1 MIIVAGHAICLRP
14 ERAMSDESWVLLPYQ
29 EGEAGKYVEHI
40 RAGVA
45 EAASDEGALLVFAGG
60 CSRADAGPRSEG
72 ASYWAVAEAK
82 GWFGHAGVRERTITE
97 EFSRDSYENLLY
109 SICRGK
115 EYRGSYPDFVT
126 FVSWEFKR
134 ERFDLHRRGIGWPL
148 ERFSYL
154 GVNNPEALE
163 QASRAEA
170 ATRAGYERDPY
181 SGSAEF
187 RAKKEARNPFRRRHG
202 YSESCQELREL
213 MEYGGPDW
221 FVGRLPWG

>member
-1 MIIVAGHAICLRP
+1 MDGYRMIIVAGHAICLRP

-40 RAGVA
+40 RAG
-45 EAASDEGALLVFAGG
+45 
-60 CSRADAGPRSEG
+60 
-72 ASYWAVAEAK
+72 VAEAK